1 MAPLKETVVEIEK
14 RLILEA
20 RDSAGGVQSKAA
32 RKLGVSQRILGYK
45 MKKYGIKKRREGNI
59 NQIRQGGKR

>member
-1 MAPLKETVVEIEK
+1 MNIVAPLKDTVVEIEK

-20 RDSAGGVQSKAA
+20 LDSAGGVQSKAA

-45 MKKYGIKKRREGNI
+45 MKKYGIKKRREG
-59 NQIRQGGKR
+59 